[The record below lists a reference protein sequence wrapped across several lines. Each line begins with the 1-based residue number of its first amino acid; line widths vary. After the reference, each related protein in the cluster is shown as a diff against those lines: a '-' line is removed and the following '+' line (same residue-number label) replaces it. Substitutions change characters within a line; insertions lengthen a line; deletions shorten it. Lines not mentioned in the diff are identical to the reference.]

1 MSDTVLIDNR
11 ENSEAIAKNINGLS
25 EKIDEN
31 FTKASNLF
39 LNGDPSEWAGKDA
52 DSYKQKLEE
61 LKVKVTSSIDEFNK
75 LSNYISNK
83 SDEIDALDKI
93 NESKAANEL
102 TV

>member
-52 DSYKQKLEE
+52 DSYKQKLQD
-61 LKVKVTSSIDEFNK
+61 LKVKVTSSIEDVKN
-75 LSNYISNK
+75 LSSQIERTS
-83 SDEIDALDKI
+83 SQIHEQDTQ
-93 NESKAANEL
+93 NEG
-102 TV
+102 TVKNL

>member
-52 DSYKQKLEE
+52 DSYKQKLQD
-61 LKVKVTSSIDEFNK
+61 LKVKVTSSIEDVKN
-75 LSNYISNK
+75 LSSQIERTSSQIHEQDTQN
-83 SDEIDALDKI
+83 EGTAI
-93 NESKAANEL
+93 NL
-102 TV
+102 

>member
-1 MSDTVLIDNR
+1 MSDLVNVDNKA
-11 ENSEAIAKNINGLS
+11 ESEAIAGKISELS
-25 EKIDEN
+25 REIDDN

>member
-52 DSYKQKLEE
+52 DSYKQKLQD
-61 LKVKVTSSIDEFNK
+61 LKVKVTSSIEDVKK
-75 LSNYISNK
+75 LSNQIERTS
-83 SDEIDALDKI
+83 SQIHEQDTQ
-93 NESKAANEL
+93 NEGTAKKL
-102 TV
+102 

>member
-52 DSYKQKLEE
+52 DSYKQKLQD
-61 LKVKVTSSIDEFNK
+61 LKVKVTSSIEDVKN
-75 LSNYISNK
+75 LSTQIERTSSQIHEQDTQNDGTAKN
-83 SDEIDALDKI
+83 L
-93 NESKAANEL
+93 
-102 TV
+102 

>member
-52 DSYKQKLEE
+52 DSYKQKLQD
-61 LKVKVTSSIDEFNK
+61 LKVKVTSSIEDVKN
-75 LSNYISNK
+75 LSTQIERTS
-83 SDEIDALDKI
+83 SQIHEQDTQ
-93 NESKAANEL
+93 NEGTAKNL
-102 TV
+102 

>member
-52 DSYKQKLEE
+52 DSYKQKLQD
-61 LKVKVTSSIDEFNK
+61 LKVKVTSSIEDVKK
-75 LSNYISNK
+75 LSNQI
-83 SDEIDALDKI
+83 EITSSQIHEQDTQ
-93 NESKAANEL
+93 NEGTAKNL
-102 TV
+102 

>member
-39 LNGDPSEWAGKDA
+39 LNGDSSEWAGKDA
-52 DSYKQKLEE
+52 DSYKQKLQD
-61 LKVKVTSSIDEFNK
+61 LKVKVTSSIEDVKN
-75 LSNYISNK
+75 LSSQIERTS
-83 SDEIDALDKI
+83 SQIHEQDTQ
-93 NESKAANEL
+93 NEGTAKNL
-102 TV
+102 

>member
-52 DSYKQKLEE
+52 DSYKQKLQD
-61 LKVKVTSSIDEFNK
+61 LKVKVTSSIEDVKN
-75 LSNYISNK
+75 LSSQIERTS
-83 SDEIDALDKI
+83 SQIHEQDTQ
-93 NESKAANEL
+93 NEGTAKNL
-102 TV
+102 

>member
-52 DSYKQKLEE
+52 DSYKQKLQD
-61 LKVKVTSSIDEFNK
+61 LKVKVTSSLEDVKN
-75 LSNYISNK
+75 LSSQIERTS
-83 SDEIDALDKI
+83 SQIHEQDTQ
-93 NESKAANEL
+93 NEGTAQNL
-102 TV
+102 